1 MSERQK
7 SPKAT
12 IDENSQHRKFV
23 WRRFSQQ
30 LIFFREGKFSAK
42 LVPIY
47 SFSWYVVNHISLI
60 FTILVDLFTEEE
72 KNNSQNIKIYYI
84 YKDVYFI

>member
-1 MSERQK
+1 K

-47 SFSWYVVNHISLI
+47 KKKIIV
-60 FTILVDLFTEEE
+60 
-72 KNNSQNIKIYYI
+72 KIYYI